1 MLKPD
6 TDTLKE
12 ASMQSSQPSLWCPN
26 CGTVL
31 PTTPGPRLEDGEESP
46 RAQKRC
52 PDCNAIMKLRDHAV
66 AKR

>member
-1 MLKPD
+1 
-6 TDTLKE
+6 
-12 ASMQSSQPSLWCPN
+12 MQSSQPSLWCPN